1 MCIHIYKL
9 FVLTIQ
15 ATIRI
20 QNDAK
25 SFEEENTLFGA
36 LVIKEV
42 DTFLFNPYDV
52 LGRFANPFENTSSV
66 DNALF
71 YE

>member
-1 MCIHIYKL
+1 MCVHLYKH
-9 FVLTIQ
+9 FVIAIQ

-20 QNDAK
+20 QSGAK
-25 SFEEENTLFGA
+25 SFEDDNTLFGIPI
-36 LVIKEV
+36 IKEI
-42 DTFLFNPYDV
+42 DTLPFNPYDV

-66 DNALF
+66 DNSFL